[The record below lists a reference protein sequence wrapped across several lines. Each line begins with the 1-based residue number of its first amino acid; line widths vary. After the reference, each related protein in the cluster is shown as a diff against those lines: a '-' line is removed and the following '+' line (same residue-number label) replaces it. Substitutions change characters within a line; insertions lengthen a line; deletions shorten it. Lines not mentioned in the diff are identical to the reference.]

1 MEKLRFLLS
10 SSSFVRNLHTI
21 FNNFRYYWNTISI
34 FIIYRIGLIEFRSFS
49 FSYNFKSFEQLWIVI
64 RIMPF
69 HFLLLQMF
77 YALCILLHDDGLNEF
92 RVYLTMSRVFFF
104 SFFFTRSQD
113 FLHSKLI
120 KSIF

>member
-1 MEKLRFLLS
+1 METLRFLLS

-92 RVYLTMSRVFFF
+92 RLTMSRVFFF
-104 SFFFTRSQD
+104 FFFFTRSQD